1 MLASPGMPGLGEG
14 TPTRSSFGVAGA
26 TASPGGDVRSSGIFR
41 PGSVKASPSPPP
53 GNFAPRSSGGGGEEG
68 DEVALLRSL
77 FRELPSKPDGR
88 VVSSAL
94 GRYAAFLSAAG
105 DGREALAQE
114 FYLLSLNTQD
124 PDPRTAHTFHWFLCS
139 QARDYRST
147 PQYERI
153 RARAPLR
160 SADLDPAGMLE
171 EVRRSHSWA
180 PEDAG
185 AEGNGAFCQDAARL
199 ANFLDEVLSS

>member
-1 MLASPGMPGLGEG
+1 MQGLGAGAGDAASP
-14 TPTRSSFGVAGA
+14 
-26 TASPGGDVRSSGIFR
+26 GDVRSSGIFR

-53 GNFAPRSSGGGGEEG
+53 GNFVPRFSASGGEGDG
-68 DEVALLRSL
+68 DEVALLRAL

-114 FYLLSLNTQD
+114 FYLLSLSTQD

-160 SADLDPAGMLE
+160 SPDLDPAGMLE
-171 EVRRSHSWA
+171 EVRRSHAWA

-185 AEGNGAFCQDAARL
+185 TGGNGTFCQAAARL
-199 ANFLDEVLSS
+199 ANYLDEV